1 MGSSTCHI
9 HRRPPFPCPT
19 AGLAAGDK
27 FLGPLTPPP
36 RLCPSQPGSF
46 LLRRL
51 CSTERDLDH
60 YRMTEMP
67 TVGGEWREGR
77 AWGLQAWV
85 GGVR

>member
-1 MGSSTCHI
+1 MP
-9 HRRPPFPCPT
+9 HRRPRSRGQIPGSPDP
-19 AGLAAGDK
+19 
-27 FLGPLTPPP
+27 PPP